1 MSLRSVG
8 RAPETSEHDKRKH
21 SKYFF
26 IVLKL
31 VVTKLRFFSQLQ
43 AKRRTKSG
51 VVKKKMGPERG
62 QWNVNGRYLLLVS
75 DERAGRQRPTCV
87 DKNYLPVVVL
97 TKEQKGKNQHA
108 LMRNTCLLVFLTYSI
123 NHKGKQEGF
132 EE

>member
-8 RAPETSEHDKRKH
+8 RAPETSENDKRKH

-51 VVKKKMGPERG
+51 VMMEKMGQERG
-62 QWNVNGRYLLLVS
+62 QWSVNGAYLLLVS
-75 DERAGRQRPTCV
+75 DDRQERQRSTCA
-87 DKNYLPVVVL
+87 DENYLLAVVL
-97 TKEQKGKNQHA
+97 TKEQKGKD
-108 LMRNTCLLVFLTYSI
+108 
-123 NHKGKQEGF
+123 
-132 EE
+132 

>member
-51 VVKKKMGPERG
+51 VVMEKMGQEGG
-62 QWNVNGRYLLLVS
+62 QWNVNGTYMLSVS
-75 DERAGRQRPTCV
+75 DGRQGRQRPTCA
-87 DKNYLPVVVL
+87 DENYLPVGL
-97 TKEQKGKNQHA
+97 FN
-108 LMRNTCLLVFLTYSI
+108 LLD
-123 NHKGKQEGF
+123 KP
-132 EE
+132 